1 MRMIPDFTDEGLLLP
16 GVHEAT
22 LEELREKLGFSRR
35 RRDLIDGLER
45 ALTLM
50 GGCEVR
56 RVYLDGSFVTDK
68 PRPGDIDECYD
79 VEPGMDL
86 QSMYPIWPLSHLNRA
101 KSKAAFGVEF
111 FPADTVEAG
120 SGQPFL
126 QFFQRDREGSP
137 KGVVAMELRGEV
149 R

>member
-1 MRMIPDFTDEGLLLP
+1 MRTIPDFTDEGLLLP
-16 GVHEAT
+16 GAHEAT

-50 GGCEVR
+50 GGCGVR

-86 QSMYPIWPLSHLNRA
+86 QSMYPIWPLTAVFMS
-101 KSKAAFGVEF
+101 VD
-111 FPADTVEAG
+111 PVAG
-120 SGQPFL
+120 SRSARTIP
-126 QFFQRDREGSP
+126 QRPPG
-137 KGVVAMELRGEV
+137 
-149 R
+149 